1 MFSNLEL
8 SMLICL
14 SILYLHLMALNRN
27 VKVLKW
33 AFPASDARGR
43 SEAILRHKFVY
54 NSRKKV
60 VLLKLIF
67 RYCSE

>member
-1 MFSNLEL
+1 MFFDLEL
-8 SMLICL
+8 SMLIYL

-43 SEAILRHKFVY
+43 SETIL
-54 NSRKKV
+54 SRSYKD
-60 VLLKLIF
+60 L
-67 RYCSE
+67 RYH